1 MSYLNRL
8 FSGWAMKRI
17 LLVGCFILLA
27 AAIWFLGPFLGFGE
41 ARPLESYEARIICIL
56 LALLLI
62 LGFWYGAPRFVIAAV
77 VACAAVWVIG
87 PFILV
92 GDDHPLTDGIRRGI
106 IIAIIAFITLIYGT
120 WCLVKALAKK
130 SSVTG

>member
-27 AAIWFLGPFLGFGE
+27 AAIWFLGPFLGF
-41 ARPLESYEARIICIL
+41 ARRGLESYEARIICIL

-62 LGFWYGAPRFVIAAV
+62 LGFGTAHRALSLPPSLPVLRYG
-77 VACAAVWVIG
+77 
-87 PFILV
+87 
-92 GDDHPLTDGIRRGI
+92 
-106 IIAIIAFITLIYGT
+106 
-120 WCLVKALAKK
+120 
-130 SSVTG
+130 

>member
-92 GDDHPLTDGIRRGI
+92 GDDHPLTDGIRRGNHYRHHC
-106 IIAIIAFITLIYGT
+106 IYYT
-120 WCLVKALAKK
+120 YLWHLVLSQSIGEK

>member
-106 IIAIIAFITLIYGT
+106 IIAIIALLPYL
-120 WCLVKALAKK
+120 WHLVLSQSIGEK